1 MHGNTVH
8 ILLSSNNAFR
18 ANLFMISASSFI
30 RDRKTMLKTFF
41 IFVLLVLSSCATQPE
56 EKSSLYQRIGGKAV
70 LYRISAETLDKVA
83 EDPKTMR
90 SFDGVKMSLLKES
103 LTNFLCVETGGDC
116 IYEGETMENSHADA
130 EITMA
135 EFELMVHAMREAM
148 DHNNVGTREKNELLK
163 ILAPMKRDVVT
174 K

>member
-1 MHGNTVH
+1 
-8 ILLSSNNAFR
+8 
-18 ANLFMISASSFI
+18 
-30 RDRKTMLKTFF
+30 MLKVFF
-41 IFVLLVLSSCATQPE
+41 ISLLMMLVSCVSQPVA
-56 EKSSLYQRIGGKAV
+56 KPSLYERIGGKEV
-70 LYRISAETLDKVA
+70 LYRISAETLDRVA

-90 SFDGVKMSLLKES
+90 SFDGVKMDLLKES

-116 IYEGETMENSHADA
+116 VYEGETMENSHADA

>member
-1 MHGNTVH
+1 
-8 ILLSSNNAFR
+8 
-18 ANLFMISASSFI
+18 
-30 RDRKTMLKTFF
+30 MLKVFF
-41 IFVLLVLSSCATQPE
+41 ISLLVMLVSCVSQPVA
-56 EKSSLYQRIGGKAV
+56 KPSLYERIGGKEV
-70 LYRISAETLDKVA
+70 LYRISAETLDRVA

-90 SFDGVKMSLLKES
+90 SFDGVKMDLLKES

-116 IYEGETMENSHADA
+116 VYEGETMENSHADA

-135 EFELMVHAMREAM
+135 EFELMVHAMREAI

>member
-1 MHGNTVH
+1 
-8 ILLSSNNAFR
+8 
-18 ANLFMISASSFI
+18 
-30 RDRKTMLKTFF
+30 MLKVFL
-41 IFVLLVLSSCATQPE
+41 ISLLVMLVSCVSQPVA
-56 EKSSLYQRIGGKAV
+56 KPSLYERIGGKEV
-70 LYRISAETLDKVA
+70 LYRISAETLDRVA

-90 SFDGVKMSLLKES
+90 SFDGVKMDLLKES

-116 IYEGETMENSHADA
+116 VYEGETMENSHADA